1 MSLIEVIKEDCKL
14 WEQLNNKD
22 KMFQEYMYLQVC
34 SNSETSGMYQL
45 ILNGFELWFGTLNE
59 INAIVKSM
67 CARLQ
72 YPERYEVA

>member
-14 WEQLNNKD
+14 WEQLTNKD
-22 KMFQEYMYLQVC
+22 KFVQEYMYLQVC
-34 SNSETSGMYQL
+34 SNSDATGMYQL

-67 CARLQ
+67 CTRLQ
-72 YPERYEVA
+72 YPKRYEVA